1 MARNKGLAIIAV
13 AVVLGLLGIW
23 SVMVAASLGELE
35 FVGFPSEITVTGE
48 EVRLEGWLR
57 FNEKEH
63 KYARYIRLWVTG
75 HEGRIEPDYIMRPLY
90 DGEMVSITVYL
101 DGVPGVA
108 TLHADDPQCPN
119 GIWIIQLIEATPT
132 STPTSTPIST
142 NTPTSTP
149 TPTNTPTST
158 STPTDTPTPVP
169 KLGVPIQ
176 VPVIQAEEGWETLI
190 HVQNVGFL
198 PTSAIMF
205 LWGDHSD
212 SCPPNDPGPIASL
225 CSDPIPPGSSWTVSG
240 DALAGARAAIVY
252 PVSLDQLNTKCEE
265 ANSAVGD
272 SSAWRIWTEQWEAEA
287 RGGPLAVT
295 VSRMGPDPDGMTVSS
310 SYAGIS
316 EEIEGESPQFAYFA
330 PLNKRAYNGFDTE
343 LNIQNSGQFCTSVW
357 VRYQGQESC
366 RIERD
371 QHIEQVAPGET
382 YRTAVPDALGDGWLG
397 SASISAIVPLGIIV
411 DEWGQGMLF
420 THWVPL
426 LKEASDSLVSYAPLV
441 YLDQGWSVSIQVRN
455 LGQTGQP
462 TFVTVK
468 FLDDNGAPALPLS
481 NWVCAGGSQT
491 FYVPAFNEMPGQLI
505 GTAVIESQSHV
516 LPPMGDEIPGSPI
529 YAVVELFNAST
540 GQGMSYNAIP
550 QDQTEGMEA
559 IALPRLVK
567 SDQGWNSEISIRNN
581 SVQNRLH
588 VALDIYDEDSLLT
601 TVSLTI
607 EPSHVSYVRLDDLS
621 SVSDAFTGSGLIR
634 VTAVEGDGLPM
645 PAAVVVERG
654 NGSGD
659 LTRGYEG
666 IPLIGSYPYNPMA
679 TPTATSTT
687 TATPT
692 DTPTATNTTT
702 ATPPTATATP
712 TRTPTCT
719 PTATPTRTQTLIRI
733 YLPVITKS

>member
-1 MARNKGLAIIAV
+1 MARKKGLAIAV
-13 AVVLGLLGIW
+13 AVILGLLGIW
-23 SVMVAASLGELE
+23 SVMVAASPGELE
-35 FVGFPSEITVTGE
+35 FVGFPSEIAVTGE

-90 DGEMVSITVYL
+90 NGEMVSITVYL

-108 TLHADDPQCPN
+108 TLHADDPQCPS
-119 GIWIIQLIEATPT
+119 GILIIQLIEATPT
-132 STPTSTPIST
+132 STPTSTPI
-142 NTPTSTP
+142 STP

-176 VPVIQAEEGWETLI
+176 VPIIQAEEGWETWI
-190 HVQNVGFL
+190 QVQNVGYL
-198 PTSAIMF
+198 PTGAIIF
-205 LWGDHSD
+205 LWGDHSN
-212 SCPPNDPGPIASL
+212 SCPSNDPGPIASL

-252 PVSLDQLNTKCEE
+252 PVSLDQLNKKCEE

-295 VSRMGPDPDGMTVSS
+295 VSRMGPDADGTTVSS
-310 SYAGIS
+310 SYTGIS

-343 LNIQNSGQFCTSVW
+343 LNIQNSGQVCTSVW
-357 VRYQGQESC
+357 VYYQGQEAC
-366 RIERD
+366 QPEYA

-397 SASISAIVPLGIIV
+397 SASISAIVPLGIVV

-426 LKEASDSLVSYAPLV
+426 LEEVSDSLVSYAPLV
-441 YLDQGWSVSIQVRN
+441 YLDQDWSVSIQVRN

-468 FLDDNGAPALPLS
+468 FLDDNGAPVLPLS
-481 NWVCAGGSQT
+481 DWVCAGGSQT
-491 FYVPAFNEMPGQLI
+491 FYVPALDEMTGRLR
-505 GTAVIESQSHV
+505 GTVVIESQSHI
-516 LPPMGDEIPGSPI
+516 LSPMGDEVPGSPI

-550 QDQTEGMEA
+550 QDQAEGVEA
-559 IALPRLVK
+559 IALPLLAKK
-567 SDQGWNSEISIRNN
+567 SRGGSSEVAIRNN
-581 SVQNRLH
+581 SAQNRLH
-588 VALDIYDEDSLLT
+588 IALDIYDGDGLLT
-601 TVSLTI
+601 TVPLTI
-607 EPSHVSYVRLDDLS
+607 ESSHVGYVSLSDLGELP
-621 SVSDAFTGSGLIR
+621 DAFIGSGVIR
-634 VTAVEGDGLPM
+634 VTSVEGNGLPM

-654 NGSGD
+654 SDSGD

-666 IPLIGSYPYNPMA
+666 IPLIDSYPYNPMA
-679 TPTATSTT
+679 TPTATPTAT
-687 TATPT
+687 NIVTATPT

-702 ATPPTATATP
+702 ATPPTVTATPTQTPTCTLIATP
-712 TRTPTCT
+712 TRT
-719 PTATPTRTQTLIRI
+719 RTLIRI
-733 YLPVITKS
+733 YLPVIMKS